1 MIVDKAVY
9 LEGVRY
15 SCNDPSEELEKLRE
29 QGNGFLWIGVKDP
42 THEEFAELDDELHL
56 HPLAVEDALTG
67 NQRPKIDVYEESIF
81 VSLKTMRYVEATSDV
96 ETGELMM
103 FVGDR
108 FVLTVRNGEANPL
121 AGLRATLERRPER
134 LRLGPLA
141 VMHAVLD
148 LIVDTYL
155 RIDTDLA
162 ADLSDIEEAVFDG
175 DRDVQSTDIYKLKR
189 EVLEFKR
196 GAVPLVLPLR
206 RLVSGDTRSLV
217 PKKLRP
223 FFADVLDHLMQV
235 VEHAE
240 GYDKLLSD
248 ILSAYLSQISVQQNE
263 DMRKISAW
271 VAIAA
276 LPTMIAGIYGMNFDN
291 MPELHWKYGYF
302 VVIGVI
308 VTACVG
314 LYTLFR
320 RADWL

>member
-9 LEGVRY
+9 IEGIRY
-15 SCNDPSEELEKLRE
+15 PCDDPSTELERLRE
-29 QGNGFLWIGVKDP
+29 RAQGFLWIGVKDP
-42 THEEFAELDDELHL
+42 TREEFAAVNDELHL
-56 HPLAVEDALTG
+56 HPLAVEDVLTG
-67 NQRPKIDVYEESIF
+67 NQRAKIDFYEDNIF
-81 VSLKTMRYVEATSDV
+81 VSLKTLRYIEATSDV

-108 FVLTVRNGEANPL
+108 FVLTIRNGEANPL
-121 AGLRATLERRPER
+121 AGLRAHLEQRPER

-155 RIDTDLA
+155 QIDTELGSDLT
-162 ADLSDIEEAVFDG
+162 DIEEAIFDG
-175 DRDVQSTDIYKLKR
+175 DQDVHSSAIYKLKR

-196 GAVPLVLPLR
+196 GAVPLVIPLR
-206 RLVSGDTRSLV
+206 RLVSGDARSLI

-223 FFADVLDHLMQV
+223 FYADVLDHLMQV
-235 VEHAE
+235 VDHAE
-240 GYDKLLSD
+240 GYDHLLSD
-248 ILSAYLSQISVQQNE
+248 ILSAYLSQVSVQQNE

-291 MPELHWKYGYF
+291 MPELHMRYGYF
-302 VVIGVI
+302 VVMGVI
-308 VTACVG
+308 VTACVV
-314 LYTLFR
+314 LYAQFR
-320 RADWL
+320 RSGWL

>member
-9 LEGVRY
+9 IEGIRY
-15 SCNDPSEELEKLRE
+15 PCDDPSTELERLRE
-29 QGNGFLWIGVKDP
+29 RGQGFLWIGVKDP
-42 THEEFAELDDELHL
+42 TREEFAAVNDELHL
-56 HPLAVEDALTG
+56 HPLAVEDVLTG
-67 NQRPKIDVYEESIF
+67 NQRAKIDFYEDNIF
-81 VSLKTMRYVEATSDV
+81 VSLKTLRYIEATSDV

-108 FVLTVRNGEANPL
+108 FVLTIRNGEANPL
-121 AGLRATLERRPER
+121 AGLRAHLEQRPER

-155 RIDTDLA
+155 QIDTELGSDLT
-162 ADLSDIEEAVFDG
+162 DIEEAIFDG
-175 DRDVQSTDIYKLKR
+175 DQDVHSSAIYKLKR

-196 GAVPLVLPLR
+196 GAVPLVIPLR
-206 RLVSGDTRSLV
+206 RLVSGDARSLI

-223 FFADVLDHLMQV
+223 FYADVLDHLMQV
-235 VEHAE
+235 VDHAE
-240 GYDKLLSD
+240 GYDHLLSD
-248 ILSAYLSQISVQQNE
+248 ILSAYLSQVSVQQNE

-291 MPELHWKYGYF
+291 MPELHMRYGYF
-302 VVIGVI
+302 VVMGVI
-308 VTACVG
+308 VTACVV
-314 LYTLFR
+314 LYAQFR
-320 RADWL
+320 RSGWL